1 MNFKDFINES
11 INDRGIFKAVFI
23 VGIPG
28 AGKTYTSSKL
38 HGQVSPKIVNTDVA
52 VEYISKKIK
61 VESTL
66 ENWKSIFSDRSK
78 TLTKKMLSNYL
89 DSMLPLFIDG
99 TSSDASNILSRAG
112 LLESL
117 GYDVGMVFINT
128 DLDTAQKRAVE
139 RAAKIGRHVP
149 EDFIK
154 SVYEK
159 SHENKEYFKSKFSF
173 FKEINNSDGE
183 LTDEVL
189 LDAYKKVQ
197 SFYESDVINP
207 IGKRNISLI
216 KTETAKYLTPVVITR
231 EMLSNKVEAWYR

>member
-11 INDRGIFKAVFI
+11 INDKGIFKAIFI

-28 AGKTYTSSKL
+28 AGKTYTTTKL
-38 HGQVSPKIVNTDVA
+38 QGYVSPKIVNTDIA
-52 VEYISKKIK
+52 VEYISRKIK

-66 ENWKSIFSDRSK
+66 ENWKTIFSDKSK
-78 TLTKKMLSNYL
+78 TLTKKMLTNYL

-99 TSSDASNILSRAG
+99 TSSDASNILSRTG

-128 DLDTAQKRAVE
+128 NLETAQNRAEE
-139 RAAKIGRHVP
+139 RAKKIGRHVP

-159 SHENKEYFKSKFSF
+159 SHENKEYFKSKFTF

-183 LTDEVL
+183 LTEAVL

-197 SFYESDVINP
+197 TFYEFDVINP
-207 IGKRNISLI
+207 IGKRNISLV
-216 KTETAKYLTPVVITR
+216 KNESEKYLTPSVITK

>member
-1 MNFKDFINES
+1 MNFKNFINES
-11 INDRGIFKAVFI
+11 INDKGIFKAIFI

-66 ENWKSIFSDRSK
+66 ENWKSIFSDKSK
-78 TLTKKMLSNYL
+78 TLTKKMLGNYL

-128 DLDTAQKRAVE
+128 DLDTSQKRAAE
-139 RAAKIGRHVP
+139 RAIKIGRHVP

-173 FKEINNSDGE
+173 FKEINNSEGE

-189 LDAYKKVQ
+189 LDAYKNVQ
-197 SFYESDVINP
+197 SFYESTIANP
-207 IGKRNISLI
+207 IGKRNVDLLRS
-216 KTETAKYLTPVVITR
+216 EYEKYMVPSIITK
-231 EMLSNKVEAWYR
+231 EALLNKVEAWYR